1 MKTKNLTKEFAFLV
15 QLRDSGVTNM
25 WGAAPYLARE
35 FGYSNEKAGEIL
47 LRWIA
52 SFDAEVMK

>member
-1 MKTKNLTKEFAFLV
+1 MKDLTKEFAFLV

-52 SFDAEVMK
+52 SFDAEVVK